1 MDSYTCHDSI
11 KFNGNPMKK
20 IACIGTGYVGLV
32 SGVMFASIGH
42 QVICIDTDQ
51 SKIEQ
56 LSAGKCTIYEKDLEK
71 HLSAAILNDMIKFS
85 TSYED
90 IKDVSAVFICV
101 GTPPGPDGK
110 ANLSYVIDSILE
122 AASIISDQAIIV
134 VKSTVTPGTCKKL
147 EALLEEKGY
156 KHKIASNPE
165 FLREGSAVS
174 DFQNP
179 DRIIFGGDKFAF
191 EVLHEIYKP
200 LIDAGVKTVE
210 TDVTTSELIKH
221 ASNSFLAVKLS
232 YINEM
237 ANLCEKIGADIET
250 LSLGMGLDKRI
261 GSQFLKAGP
270 GFGGSC
276 FPKDTLALSNL
287 SRELGVNATVLDAAI
302 DSNLKR
308 YGLMKDKI
316 SSICEENKNL
326 AILGAAFKA
335 GTDDVRES
343 PAVNIIELLV
353 KDGFKLKVYDP
364 VALENFIKLNIKN
377 ASPATSLED
386 ACLGADAI
394 IILTEWEEFSKM
406 NLAKIGSIVSSKVI
420 IDLRKV
426 IQAEEAK
433 KHGFKYYTIG
443 QTNDAST
450 NH

>member
-1 MDSYTCHDSI
+1 
-11 KFNGNPMKK
+11 MKK

-42 QVICIDTDQ
+42 NVICIDTDPT
-51 SKIEQ
+51 KIKQ
-56 LSAGKCTIYEKDLEK
+56 LSAGECTIYEKDLEK
-71 HLSAAILNDMIKFS
+71 YLSDAILNDRIEFS
-85 TSYED
+85 MSYED
-90 IKDVSAVFICV
+90 IKDISAVFICV

-110 ANLSYVIDSILE
+110 ANLSYVIDSVLE
-122 AASIISDQAIIV
+122 AANIISDQAIIV
-134 VKSTVTPGTCKKL
+134 IKSTVTPGTCKKL
-147 EALLEEKGY
+147 QAMLEEKGC

-165 FLREGSAVS
+165 FLREGSAVA
-174 DFQNP
+174 DFQSP
-179 DRIIFGGDKFAF
+179 DRIVFGGDEFSLN
-191 EVLHEIYKP
+191 VLHEIYKP
-200 LIDAGVKTVE
+200 LIDEGVKTVE

-237 ANLCEKIGADIET
+237 ANLCEKIGADVET

-261 GSQFLKAGP
+261 GSQFLKSGP

-287 SRELGVNATVLDAAI
+287 SRDLGVNASVLDAAI

-308 YGLMKDKI
+308 YELMKDKI
-316 SSICEENKNL
+316 SSICADNKNL

-353 KDGFKLKVYDP
+353 SDGFKLKIYDP
-364 VALENFIKLNIKN
+364 VALENFMKLNIKH
-377 ASPATSLED
+377 ASPATSLVD
-386 ACLGADAI
+386 ACIGADAI
-394 IILTEWEEFSKM
+394 VILTEWEEFAKID
-406 NLAKIGSIVSSKVI
+406 LAKIAEIVSLKVI

-426 IQAEEAK
+426 IKAEEAK

-443 QTNDAST
+443 QTNDA
-450 NH
+450 